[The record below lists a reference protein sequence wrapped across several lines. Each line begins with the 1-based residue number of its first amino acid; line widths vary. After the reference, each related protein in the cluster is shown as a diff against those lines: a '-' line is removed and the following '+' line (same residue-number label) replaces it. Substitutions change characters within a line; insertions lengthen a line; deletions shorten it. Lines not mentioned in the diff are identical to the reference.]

1 MTDSSTPADARQ
13 RPAGRHWSDRKADA
27 VAVLVIF
34 TAAVLFALYFVSTS
48 A

>member
-1 MTDSSTPADARQ
+1 VSDSTS
-13 RPAGRHWSDRKADA
+13 RPRWSDRKADA

-34 TAAVLFALYFVSTS
+34 TAAVLFALYFVSAS